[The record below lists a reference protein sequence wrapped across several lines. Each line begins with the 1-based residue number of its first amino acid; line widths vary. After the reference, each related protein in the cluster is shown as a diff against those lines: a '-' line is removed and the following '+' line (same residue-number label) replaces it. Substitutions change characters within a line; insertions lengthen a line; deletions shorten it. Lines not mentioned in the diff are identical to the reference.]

1 MSVTAAWTTEGPD
14 PRGRRVQIAIVSPD
28 ILARIRQVFASKG
41 LTVQIDRLPLLEF
54 TVAPGPGAVPA
65 AAALGDALSRLIGPA
80 LRTRPE
86 ASAGYRLSLVVA
98 PDAAAA
104 PQNPDGPDR
113 RTRRD
118 GRVSALSQ
126 QAESGTSTAA
136 VAPPPG
142 HPLSPREAEV
152 MACISLGLPNAD
164 IAARLRVSR
173 KTVKNHV
180 NHIFAKLGARNRV
193 EAVLIWQGGRAT
205 ERRLS
210 RPAPDEPRATPA
222 RPAAAGRPGS

>member
-1 MSVTAAWTTEGPD
+1 MSAVWTAEGPD

-41 LTVQIDRLPLLEF
+41 LTVQIDHLPLLEF

-80 LRTRPE
+80 LRSRPE
-86 ASAGYRLSLVVA
+86 ASAGYRLSLVAA
-98 PDAAAA
+98 PDTAASQS
-104 PQNPDGPDR
+104 PER
-113 RTRRD
+113 RTRRAAARPAPA
-118 GRVSALSQ
+118 G
-126 QAESGTSTAA
+126 SGTSTPS
-136 VAPPPG
+136 APPPG

-152 MACISLGLPNAD
+152 MTCIGLGLPNAD

-193 EAVLIWQGGRAT
+193 EAVLIWQGGRA
-205 ERRLS
+205 
-210 RPAPDEPRATPA
+210 PEPRPT
-222 RPAAAGRPGS
+222 RPEPTSPRPTMAQSGAAGRSGS